1 MKRNIMYILLSASS
15 IVSACLFVCFYMP
28 RWLASIDFLINI
40 QHNISAGESYIVF
53 LFWFITLFLTGC
65 LLLKNRNNSSK
76 KIFLILALLIFAE
89 IILLPFMANF
99 EFIGN
104 IYIIYTTFVNVF
116 ACIFSLEQLK
126 NSWIVCLY
134 VWMFSDIH

>member
-15 IVSACLFVCFYMP
+15 IVSAFLFVCFYMP

-76 KIFLILALLIFAE
+76 KIFLILALLIFTE

-99 EFIGN
+99 KFIGN

-116 ACIFSLEQLK
+116 ACIFSLVQMK
-126 NSWIVCLY
+126 NC
-134 VWMFSDIH
+134 